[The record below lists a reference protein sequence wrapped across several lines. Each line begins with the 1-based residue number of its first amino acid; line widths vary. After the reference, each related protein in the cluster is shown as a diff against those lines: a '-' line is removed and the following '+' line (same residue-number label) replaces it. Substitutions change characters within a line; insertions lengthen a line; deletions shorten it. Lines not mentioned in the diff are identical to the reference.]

1 MTSKHSWEVL
11 PSAEVEIP
19 PSLTKKV
26 KPFYFVIE
34 GGKLPADYFLS
45 TFLTILHTGSQNFPP
60 SNSLHLNSITS
71 IGLFSNCKL
80 CKIESIKKLLN
91 YRNFVFK
98 ILVFQIL
105 VLILKFHILVV
116 IPQFPDLSFQL
127 LVSRSWFPDLGFQNL
142 VFLC

>member
-71 IGLFSNCKL
+71 PAVLKIGLFHFQTANYVKY
-80 CKIESIKKLLN
+80 LL
-91 YRNFVFK
+91 RT
-98 ILVFQIL
+98 
-105 VLILKFHILVV
+105 
-116 IPQFPDLSFQL
+116 
-127 LVSRSWFPDLGFQNL
+127 
-142 VFLC
+142 